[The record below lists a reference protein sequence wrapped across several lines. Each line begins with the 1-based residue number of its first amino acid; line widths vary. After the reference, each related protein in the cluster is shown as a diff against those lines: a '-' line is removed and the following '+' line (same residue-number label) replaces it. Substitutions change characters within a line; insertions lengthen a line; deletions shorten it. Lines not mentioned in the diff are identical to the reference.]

1 MLTKILLA
9 LCLILPLHAAEE
21 GFTLLTNGKDL
32 AGWKS
37 VGGTGQ
43 YKLEGD
49 QIIGTGENVK
59 ANTFLITEKTYK
71 NFDLRFDMK
80 FGNPSG
86 NSGVMFR
93 GLQKPGENGRVY
105 GYQCEHDDSARS
117 WTAGLYDEARRGW
130 LAPYRKGNGKDD
142 TSEAKAIQKAFTE
155 TGAKL
160 FKKDDWNEIRILAE
174 GNHIK
179 IWLNG
184 ELRVDYKDEAPEFTP
199 EGFIGLQVH
208 SGKAANVSWRN
219 IRIKEL

>member
-1 MLTKILLA
+1 MLKKILLA
-9 LCLILPLHAAEE
+9 LCLVLPLHAVEE

-71 NFDLRFDMK
+71 NFDIRFDMK
-80 FGNPSG
+80 FGNPAG

-130 LAPYRKGNGKDD
+130 LVPYRKGDGKGD
-142 TSEAKAIQKAFTE
+142 TPEAKAAQKAFTE